1 MSCSNH
7 VYGVRQYHGNIKEKH
22 KSLISVVS
30 IYEIIRVCFVSLIIS
45 VWEGGMKVS
54 TDDNFQIFNR
64 RSDSVE
70 MILTD
75 VFKENSFLAFKASL
89 FLIETIYLVDYVFN
103 IINSSNWVDYVSYIT
118 AYTNMSYYVSSIVL
132 TE

>member
-1 MSCSNH
+1 
-7 VYGVRQYHGNIKEKH
+7 
-22 KSLISVVS
+22 
-30 IYEIIRVCFVSLIIS
+30 
-45 VWEGGMKVS
+45 MKVS

-103 IINSSNWVDYVSYIT
+103 IINSSN
-118 AYTNMSYYVSSIVL
+118 
-132 TE
+132 